1 MNKREPVLVAYGRSP
16 VGKAPKGAFRLTHPV
31 TIAAQTLQGVLSRV
45 PQLDPAEIDDV
56 VVGCAYPEERQGWQF
71 ARVIVQRAGLPDSV
85 CAQTLTRFCSSGL
98 QAIATGANAILAGQ
112 AEVVVAGGAESMSLV
127 KKMSFPEEYWEEE
140 LAERYPEAYMGPG
153 LTAERVARAYGVTR
167 LAMERMAVESHRRA
181 HAAQTAGLFRE
192 EIVPIRART
201 EDGGEILV
209 TEDQGIRPETTLDTL
224 SALKPC
230 FQADGL
236 VTAATS
242 SQMSDGASFVV
253 LMSRGKAER
262 LGVRPVAR
270 LAGFAVAGC
279 PAEIMG
285 IGPIHAVPKDM
296 AQTGLTLEQMD
307 TIELNEAFAAQAI
320 PCIRELGMDPAKVNP
335 NGGALALGHPLGA
348 TGSVLTCKALSQLR
362 RTGGRYALVTMCVG
376 GGMGAAGI
384 FELL

>member
-1 MNKREPVLVAYGRSP
+1 MQIQQPVVVAYGRSP
-16 VGKAPKGAFRLTHPV
+16 VGKAGKGAFHNTHPV
-31 TIAAQTLQGVLSRV
+31 TIAAQTLQGVLARV

-56 VVGCAYPEERQGWQF
+56 VVGCAYPEERQGWQM

-112 AEVVVAGGAESMSLV
+112 AQVVVAGGVESMSLV

-140 LAERYPEAYMGPG
+140 LGQRYPEAYMGPG
-153 LTAERVARAYGVTR
+153 LTAENVAKQYNVTR

-181 HAAQTAGLFRE
+181 HAAQEAGLFRE
-192 EIVPIRART
+192 EIIPIRVKND
-201 EDGGEILV
+201 DGEEVLV
-209 TEDQGIRPETTLDTL
+209 EEDQGIRPGTNLDSL
-224 SALKPC
+224 AALKPC
-230 FQADGL
+230 FQEDGR

-253 LMSRGKAER
+253 LMSREKAEA
-262 LGVRPVAR
+262 LGITPIAR
-270 LAGFAVAGC
+270 LVGFAVAGC
-279 PAEIMG
+279 PAEVMG
-285 IGPIHAVPKDM
+285 IGPIYAVPKVM
-296 AQTGLTLEQMD
+296 AQTGLTVDDMD

-320 PCIRELGMDPAKVNP
+320 PCMQELGMDPAKVNP

-348 TGSVLTCKALSQLR
+348 TGSMLTCKALSQLR
-362 RTGGRYALVTMCVG
+362 RIGGRYALVTMCVG

-384 FELL
+384 YELL